1 MPKFLPKLAVAASVI
16 LIVCVSYSLGSKQS
30 DTAGANQLKVDVLV
44 LPKAQGTNP
53 DIPRVVRDYSKLTPP
68 AKEVMFALVSFS
80 NGSTL
85 VVPQG
90 GVHTSEEVGQHQ
102 SNIFVLRGDVLTLT
116 GTVNMNSVVAVYK

>member
-1 MPKFLPKLAVAASVI
+1 MPKLLPRLAVIVGVI
-16 LIVCVSYSLGSKQS
+16 LVVFVSHSLASRQS
-30 DTAGANQLKVDVLV
+30 DTTANNQLKVDVLT
-44 LPKAQGTNP
+44 LPKVPGNSPGIA
-53 DIPRVVRDYSKLTPP
+53 RVVRDYSKLTPP

-90 GVHTSEEVGQHQ
+90 GLHTSEEVGQHQ

-116 GTVNMNSVVAVYK
+116 GTVNINSVVAVYR